1 MDDDEALSP
10 RQPAPSIERAMEP
23 DGPVNNRLSHLNL
36 RADPDAQ
43 ATVSDFLDF
52 TEYLPADIT
61 RSLTLIGN
69 LGETYVDS
77 SSNVHQLTTL
87 WGRLPTLPSTDKT
100 RPVALRAEIADDLH
114 HALHSRVF
122 SLAEARRMTENVL
135 RHYARAKTILEKL
148 TTMQENYPTA
158 EEQKSP
164 VTAAKSPQLSRAP
177 KVAQRGEAQKVRRPR
192 VPRITVPGEVL
203 APYDLNFDAYT
214 TGSGSSSDE
223 EDDDDEGLTPAPQP
237 RLKAAKGTSKVP
249 KPGRGPRAAHGT
261 SHAPGTPFLSTS
273 AAMAQL
279 APPPANAVIG
289 SSDAP
294 WGQLTPYEL
303 ARLRK
308 RMKKNAAWTP
318 SDTMVARELN
328 NLGRG
333 VDAFRAAK
341 KKAEEEGRAFDGK
354 MPEPDVDPDTG
365 QTRMPAGALTLEALA
380 SDDKNLSN
388 RGMKLNEA
396 KKLKRELLAKMAAEE
411 AEESARR
418 FDAIART
425 LMLDP
430 SQAGAQD
437 QAKAKA
443 KAQKKRKRD
452 SATEV
457 DSEKMETPESQPQ
470 RPQLKRT
477 KTETPVPP
485 PILTP
490 GGSQLAAHETPSQ
503 PTAQRTSTAGLLHS
517 TTPIPLPI
525 HGQDQSITAK
535 SVTSATSPDSSYAGP
550 SGASASASASAPA
563 PVKLPPAETPI
574 PPPVISPRKSI
585 TPILPPTR
593 ETRKTQATRAQE
605 EARATQATAVS
616 SRSTSPTT
624 AITPADADAAAAD
637 ASTSGPTTAPTT
649 ATTAAGAATAT
660 TAAPPP
666 PTTRRPGSRGKAA
679 SQEPQPSLAADRPR
693 RTSTARN
700 TPAPPESTTAAA
712 ANTLTT
718 PSNATTG
725 PSPNHQPPSS
735 SSAISSMVTSALT
748 AMAASAAT
756 AGSPTGPATTQGAA
770 AVTQGAAAGAGAL
783 AAAGRPQGGRRAKRP
798 APGVI
803 SRTNSGGNSAVGA
816 RKAAPRRKSRSKGSA
831 AAASASAAAARAA
844 NAAGAGA
851 GGDGNGGSGSG
862 GSGGDGQDVV
872 EVDDEGNVIDPQEE
886 RYCLCNRVS
895 FGTMI
900 QCDNVDCKL
909 EWFHLECVGLSDIP
923 ARTTK
928 WYCPDCRKALNIG
941 EKGEVSARGV
951 RA

>member
-1 MDDDEALSP
+1 MDDEEALSP

-69 LGETYVDS
+69 LGETYADS

-100 RPVALRAEIADDLH
+100 RPVALRAEIADDLQ

-122 SLAEARRMTENVL
+122 SLAESRRMTENVL

-158 EEQKSP
+158 DEQKSP
-164 VTAAKSPQLSRAP
+164 VITAKSPQLSRAP
-177 KVAQRGEAQKVRRPR
+177 KAAQRGEAQKVRRPR

-214 TGSGSSSDE
+214 TGSGSSSDA

-249 KPGRGPRAAHGT
+249 KPGRGPRAAHGAPHT
-261 SHAPGTPFLSTS
+261 PGTPFLSTS

-396 KKLKRELLAKMAAEE
+396 KKLKREMLAKMAAEE

-430 SQAGAQD
+430 SQASAQD

-490 GGSQLAAHETPSQ
+490 GGSQLATHETPSQ

-550 SGASASASASAPA
+550 SGASASASAPAPA

-593 ETRKTQATRAQE
+593 ETRKTQAARAQE
-605 EARATQATAVS
+605 EARATQATAAS

-637 ASTSGPTTAPTT
+637 ASTSAPITTVTTT
-649 ATTAAGAATAT
+649 ATTATAGTT
-660 TAAPPP
+660 TAAAPQP

-700 TPAPPESTTAAA
+700 TPAPESTAAA
-712 ANTLTT
+712 T
-718 PSNATTG
+718 PNTG
-725 PSPNHQPPSS
+725 PSPNHQQ
-735 SSAISSMVTSALT
+735 SSASLSALVANTLT
-748 AMAASAAT
+748 AMATAAT
-756 AGSPTGPATTQGAA
+756 AGSPTGPPAAAATATQGGPAA
-770 AVTQGAAAGAGAL
+770 AAAATAAAAL
-783 AAAGRPQGGRRAKRP
+783 AAGRPQGGRRAKRP

-831 AAASASAAAARAA
+831 AAAAAARAA
-844 NAAGAGA
+844 NAAGAGG
-851 GGDGNGGSGSG
+851 GGDGNSSG
-862 GSGGDGQDVV
+862 GTGGGDGHEVV

-900 QCDNVDCKL
+900 QCDNVDVSL
-909 EWFHLECVGLSDIP
+909 PDLLLSLLTSSPFTPNLITLGGTD
-923 ARTTK
+923 K
-928 WYCPDCRKALNIG
+928 F
-941 EKGEVSARGV
+941 
-951 RA
+951 